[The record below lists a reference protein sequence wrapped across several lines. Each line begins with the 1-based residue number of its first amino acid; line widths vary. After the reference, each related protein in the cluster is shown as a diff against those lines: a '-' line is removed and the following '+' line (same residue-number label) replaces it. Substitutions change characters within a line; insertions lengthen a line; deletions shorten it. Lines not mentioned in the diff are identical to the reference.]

1 MAVSSKPACMCLS
14 VLPSICLSVY
24 LSLLSPFLC
33 SSICVFPQRVMMQIV
48 QELCRRPGLNK
59 CGFEMPTIY
68 IPNPQKVSQ
77 AQAIPSPAQS
87 PQSVGGCY
95 PSPDVAVR

>member
-1 MAVSSKPACMCLS
+1 
-14 VLPSICLSVY
+14 
-24 LSLLSPFLC
+24 
-33 SSICVFPQRVMMQIV
+33 MMQIV

-77 AQAIPSPAQS
+77 AQAIPALLRALSQ
-87 PQSVGGCY
+87 
-95 PSPDVAVR
+95 